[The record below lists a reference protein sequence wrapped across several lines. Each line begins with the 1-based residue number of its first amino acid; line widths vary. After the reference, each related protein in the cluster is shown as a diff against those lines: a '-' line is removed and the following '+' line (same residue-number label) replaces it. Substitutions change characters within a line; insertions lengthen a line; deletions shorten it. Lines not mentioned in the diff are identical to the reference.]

1 MTASGASNPHYVG
14 DFGDKRL
21 AAVGADLLRALEEK
35 RTVVVKRLGGTR
47 ADEIRY
53 GRFLKNENVTHQ
65 EILDVEGRRVGEI
78 AKGRDVLTIQDTTEM
93 NFSGHTG
100 SKKGFGTVGNGED
113 IGLFLHPQLVLDAE
127 SGGVLG
133 LAGCAIMNRR
143 RHVKT
148 PSYKR
153 PPEKR
158 ESRRWLE
165 GMELVGR
172 VLKDAASITMVADRE
187 SDIYEAYAKRP
198 VNVHLLT
205 RAAQNRCLANGDYLF
220 ETTRRQPVVCRYM
233 IDIPQK
239 VKRKARQA
247 KVALRYRMVEL
258 CRPAT
263 SRTTC
268 EQTRVK
274 LTAVFVEE
282 IDPPRGEEA
291 VRWMLLTTHE
301 VHSKKDALRIVKL
314 YRLRWTIEE
323 LNRAMKGQGMDL
335 EESQI
340 TRANPMK
347 KLGVMALIAALRV
360 IQLVRARDGI
370 TQQKLTD
377 GFDKADQPILKM
389 ANKKMQGETD
399 QQKNPHLQGTL
410 AWAAWIIGRL
420 GGWTGYYKPPGPKI
434 MHIGLIRFDAMK
446 EGWLLANTLKI
457 V

>member
-1 MTASGASNPHYVG
+1 MPLADASDPQYVG
-14 DFGDKRL
+14 NFGDERL

-47 ADEIRY
+47 AEEIRY

-65 EILDVEGRRVGEI
+65 EILEAEGRRVGQR
-78 AKGRDVLTIQDTTEM
+78 AQGRDVLAIQDTTEM
-93 NFSGHTG
+93 NFSGHAG

-148 PSYKR
+148 PSHKR

-172 VLKDAASITMVADRE
+172 VLEDAASITMVADRE
-187 SDIYEAYAKRP
+187 SDIYEAFAKRP
-198 VNVHLLT
+198 DNVHLLT

-220 ETTRRQPVVCRYM
+220 EVMRQRPVVCRYM

-239 VKRKARQA
+239 TKRKARQA
-247 KVALRYRMVEL
+247 EVTLRYGVVEIR
-258 CRPAT
+258 RPT
-263 SRTTC
+263 KSRKTC
-268 EQTRVK
+268 DVPTVK

-282 IDPPRGEEA
+282 LNLPHGEEPIQ
-291 VRWMLLTTHE
+291 WMLLTTHE
-301 VHSKKDALRIVKL
+301 VRNKKDALRIVKL

-347 KLGVMALIAALRV
+347 KLGVMALIAAVRV

-377 GFDKADQPILKM
+377 GFDAADQPILKM
-389 ANKKMQGETD
+389 ANKKMEGETD
-399 QQKNPHLQGTL
+399 KQKNPHRHGSL

-434 MHIGLIRFDAMK
+434 MHLGLIRFDAMK
-446 EGWLLANTLKI
+446 EGWLLANGSEN

>member
-1 MTASGASNPHYVG
+1 MTKAKTSDAHYVG
-14 DFGDKRL
+14 DFGDERL
-21 AAVGADLLRALEEK
+21 AAVGADLLRALEER

-53 GRFLKNENVTHQ
+53 GRFLNNENVTHQ
-65 EILDVEGRRVGEI
+65 EILDAEGRRVGI
-78 AKGRDVLTIQDTTEM
+78 CAKGRDVLAIQDTTEM

-127 SGGVLG
+127 TGGVLG
-133 LAGCAIMNRR
+133 LAGCAIMNRY

-148 PSYKR
+148 PSSKR

-165 GMELVGR
+165 GMELVGH
-172 VLKDAASITMVADRE
+172 VLKEAASITMVADRE

-198 VNVHLLT
+198 ANVHLLT
-205 RAAQNRCLANGDYLF
+205 RAAQNRCLADGGYLF
-220 ETTRRQPVVCRYM
+220 EIMKESPVVCRYM
-233 IDIPQK
+233 IDVPQK
-239 VKRKARQA
+239 IKRKARQA
-247 KVALRYRMVEL
+247 EVALRYGVVEL
-258 CRPAT
+258 RRPTT
-263 SRTTC
+263 SRTTFNVP
-268 EQTRVK
+268 TVK

-282 IDPPRGEEA
+282 IHPPRGEKA
-291 VRWMLLTTHE
+291 VQWMLLTTHE
-301 VHSKKDALRIVKL
+301 VQTREDALRVVKL

-347 KLGVMALIAALRV
+347 KLGVLALIAATRV
-360 IQLVRARDGI
+360 IQLVRARDGL

-377 GFDKADQPILKM
+377 GFSEADQPILEL
-389 ANKKMQGETD
+389 ANKKMAGKTD
-399 QQKNPHLQGTL
+399 QQKNPHRQGSL

-420 GGWTGYYKPPGPKI
+420 GGWNGYYKPPGPKI
-434 MHIGLIRFDAMK
+434 MHIGLIRFDAIK
-446 EGWLLANTLKI
+446 EGWLLANPSKN